1 MSFKLSSVVWQLAK
15 IDEDNKELAWCLIK
29 GRDECTRPI
38 RRGGTNAR
46 NFSTGIVKRHFEK
59 YHPKELANAE
69 KKIQDEKASKIKHV
83 STFFETVAAQ
93 NQNLESPLSPLSPLA
108 NAERKIEDDE
118 TVVSDPG
125 GSPPPL
131 SPSNSVSSIASTVLL
146 EEEDLNYSEALK
158 QFIDFTPPQSPLPS
172 LEACYSRPA
181 GLVHNHLAWYEINIH
196 KNCEFCDTPLKQ
208 VGTDGS
214 QAQECT
220 CTPCRS
226 ISDTDME
233 ITKF

>member
-1 MSFKLSSVVWQLAK
+1 MSQSSKLSSVVWQLAK
-15 IDEDNKELAWCLIK
+15 IDEDNKEVAWCLIK
-29 GRDECTRPI
+29 GRDECTKPI
-38 RRGGTNAR
+38 RRGGSNAR
-46 NFSTGIVKRHFEK
+46 NYSTGIVKRHFKK
-59 YHPKELANAE
+59 YHPTELANAE
-69 KKIQDEKASKIKHV
+69 KKLHDEKVKAIKINHV

-158 QFIDFTPPQSPLPS
+158 QFIDFTPPQSP
-172 LEACYSRPA
+172 
-181 GLVHNHLAWYEINIH
+181 VWKLATV
-196 KNCEFCDTPLKQ
+196 DQ
-208 VGTDGS
+208 QD
-214 QAQECT
+214 
-220 CTPCRS
+220 
-226 ISDTDME
+226 
-233 ITKF
+233 